1 MKEGFIT
8 KDGYAAVPFGK
19 QLMIIFNG
27 QQLKVCRTEDSARKY
42 IKEHR
47 ASSDT
52 GTVFGRFFLTLLL

>member
-47 ASSDT
+47 ASPDT
-52 GTVFGRFFLTLLL
+52 GTVFS